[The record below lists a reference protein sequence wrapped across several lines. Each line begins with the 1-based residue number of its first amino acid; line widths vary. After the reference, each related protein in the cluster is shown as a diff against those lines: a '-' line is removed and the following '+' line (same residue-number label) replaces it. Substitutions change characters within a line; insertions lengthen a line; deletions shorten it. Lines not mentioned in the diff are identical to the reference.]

1 MSRFDGYNRHD
12 FHHPRTSREAF
23 GTGFHVEKKPSVL
36 WEITKWV
43 AYYAVMFILLLC
55 LTGAV

>member
-23 GTGFHVEKKPSVL
+23 GTGFYVEKEPSKVR
-36 WEITKWV
+36 EFVGWV
-43 AYYAVMFILLLC
+43 AYVVCIGLLL
-55 LTGAV
+55 LLLQ

>member
-23 GTGFHVEKKPSVL
+23 GTEFHVEKKPSRLKEVL
-36 WEITKWV
+36 LWS
-43 AYYAVMFILLLC
+43 AYVIGLIGLMLLIQGC
-55 LTGAV
+55 K